1 MTSPGMFDFL
11 IVGSGAGGSAAAYRL
26 ARAGRS
32 VLLLEKGDFLP
43 QDGSTLD
50 PEQVLR
56 QGAFKNKEVWRDRT
70 GRPLVPEE
78 FFNVGGKTKWYGAAL
93 LRFAPEEFE
102 GNSARKHLPWPIG
115 YRELEPYYE
124 EAEELLQVRRFEIE
138 PGLDRISRKLGNG
151 AGWFVEPL
159 PLGLAADI
167 HQQPDVACRFD
178 GFALPH
184 GLKADAEHRLLSK
197 LGGLPNFTLLTGA
210 DVARLSAD
218 LHDPA
223 RVVGVVCR
231 DGRHFRAQTVLLA
244 AGALHSPRLLEQ
256 YLVRRKLTALP
267 AALHVGRYYKRHVL
281 TAVLAFSWR
290 PQHDLLRK
298 TAIFTHRRYPH
309 SSVQPLGGSID
320 REILELELPRLL
332 PRWLKRFITRR
343 VYGFFLQ
350 TEDGSSAE
358 NRVHA
363 GSVGSAPQL
372 DYDGRRLPD
381 AEREHRALVRGF
393 MRSLLSAGL
402 VPLGKRIPLAGSAH
416 SVGTLVMGTEPR
428 SSVVDAVGLVH
439 GMDNLFVVDGSV
451 LPRSGRLNPA
461 LTIYAWS
468 LRVADR
474 LLAQTNSA
482 GVPS

>member
-1 MTSPGMFDFL
+1 MTRPEGVFDFL

-43 QDGSTLD
+43 ADGSTLD
-50 PEQVLR
+50 PQRVLR
-56 QGAFKNKEVWRDRT
+56 AGAFKNKEIWCDRK
-70 GRPLVPEE
+70 GRQLIPEE

-93 LRFAPEEFE
+93 LRFAPAEFE
-102 GNSARKHLPWPIG
+102 GDATRGHLPWPFN

-124 EAEELLQVRRFEIE
+124 EAERLLEVRCFEIE
-138 PGLDRISRKLGNG
+138 PGLQRIAAKLGNG

-159 PLGLAADI
+159 PLGLVHDIYVHRLAAS
-167 HQQPDVACRFD
+167 RFD
-178 GFALPH
+178 GFALPG
-184 GLKADAEHRLLSK
+184 GLKADAEHRLLGK
-197 LGGLPNFTLLTGA
+197 LAGLPNFRLITGA

-218 LHDPA
+218 AHDPA
-223 RVVGVVCR
+223 RVSGVVCR
-231 DGRHFRAQTVLLA
+231 NGRHFRARYVLLA

-256 YLVRRKLTALP
+256 YFQRRRLTALP
-267 AALHVGRYYKRHVL
+267 ASLHVGRYYKRHLL
-281 TAVLAFSWR
+281 TAVLAFSPW
-290 PQHDLLRK
+290 PQRDLLRK

-309 SSVQPLGGSID
+309 SSVQPLGGRID
-320 REILELELPRLL
+320 REILALQLPRFL
-332 PRWLKRFITRR
+332 PRWLKHFFTSR

-350 TEDGSSAE
+350 TEDGSNAE

-363 GSVGSAPQL
+363 ANGKDAPTL
-372 DYDGRRLPD
+372 DYDSARLP
-381 AEREHRALVRGF
+381 AARREHGALVRGF
-393 MRSLLSAGL
+393 MWSLLGAGL
-402 VPLGKRIPLAGSAH
+402 LPFAKRIPLEGSAH
-416 SVGTLVMGTEPR
+416 SVGTLVAGTEPR
-428 SSVVDAVGLVH
+428 NSVVNSVGLVH

-474 LLAQTNSA
+474 LLGAQAS
-482 GVPS
+482 